1 MNNIKAI
8 VCDLDGTLLNS
19 KKGISKEN
27 MEILNQKQQQGIKIY
42 VATGRGAEAFNLIKG
57 VKMDGIVLS
66 NGMRVYYN
74 NCQIYKKT
82 LERDKL
88 KVFCNEVKK
97 VGIKLGIYKQIEENI
112 PEEIDND
119 VLEGGVF
126 LYDRIPAQFDKLF
139 VELENCKDKEYIEK
153 KLPDEYYIIYTRDQY
168 AFIMPRG
175 VSKYI
180 GVRKLLQQD
189 GLDMSQVLMFGD
201 DENDIEL
208 IKESG
213 IGIAMGNALEEIKD
227 FADFVTKTNDENG
240 VEYMIKNLEVGERK

>member
-19 KKGISKEN
+19 KKRISKEN

-42 VATGRGAEAFNLIKG
+42 IATGRGAEAFNLIKG
-57 VKMDGIVLS
+57 VRVDGIVLS

-74 NCQIYKKT
+74 NCQICKKT
-82 LERDKL
+82 LEREKL

-213 IGIAMGNALEEIKD
+213 IGIAMGNALEEIKG

-240 VEYMIKNLEVGERK
+240 VEYMIKNLEVGKRK

>member
-19 KKGISKEN
+19 KKRISKEN
-27 MEILNQKQQQGIKIY
+27 IEILNQKQQQGIKIY
-42 VATGRGAEAFNLIKG
+42 IATGRGADAFNLIKG
-57 VKMDGIVLS
+57 VNVDGIVLS

-88 KVFCNEVKK
+88 EVFCSEVKK

-112 PEEIDND
+112 PEKINND

-168 AFIMPRG
+168 AFIMPKE
-175 VSKYI
+175 VSKCI
-180 GVRKLLQQD
+180 GVRKMLQQD
-189 GLDMSQVLMFGD
+189 RLDMSQVLMFGD
-201 DENDIEL
+201 DETDMEL

-240 VEYMIKNLEVGERK
+240 IEYMIKNLEVGKRE

>member
-19 KKGISKEN
+19 KKRISKEN

-42 VATGRGAEAFNLIKG
+42 ISTGRGAEAFNLIKG
-57 VKMDGIVLS
+57 VKVDGIVLS

-126 LYDRIPAQFDKLF
+126 LYNRIPAQFDKLF

-153 KLPDEYYIIYTRDQY
+153 KLSDEYYIIYTRDQY

-175 VSKYI
+175 VSKYT

-240 VEYMIKNLEVGERK
+240 VEYMIKNLEVGKRK